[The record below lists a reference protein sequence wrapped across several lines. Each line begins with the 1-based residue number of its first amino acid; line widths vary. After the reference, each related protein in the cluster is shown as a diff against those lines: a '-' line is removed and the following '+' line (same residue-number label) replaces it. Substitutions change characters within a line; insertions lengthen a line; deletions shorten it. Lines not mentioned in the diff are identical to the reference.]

1 MQASPPW
8 SELGWRH
15 GLWDLVRYYCS
26 LRGDQQR
33 GEWLSRLQESGRMSV
48 ADSGEFPI
56 ERETIDLLSRYLGE
70 RGRTFLQAYANLRTE
85 EQALAFCAASA
96 IDVGTTRTKSADHH
110 QSSKALVA
118 TVSYIAAGVCAP
130 LGLPIEVNPQRR
142 CVWCNE
148 NALHVTARN
157 LDGAIPG
164 LANPAVIWE
173 IKEYWGKT
181 SGGSKMSDAVYEC
194 NLVGRELR
202 EFRDRSGIEVKHI
215 VFVDGQEQW
224 AARKS
229 DLARFLDLM
238 NQGLIDHLF
247 VGAEVQTSWG
257 PALRAMLTAGASGG
271 VT

>member
-1 MQASPPW
+1 MQAYPPW
-8 SELGWRH
+8 SDLGWRH

-33 GEWLSRLQESGRMSV
+33 GEWLSRLLESGRMSV

-56 ERETIDLLSRYLGE
+56 DRSTIDLLARYLNE
-70 RGRTFLQAYANLRTE
+70 RERAFIQAFSHLRTE
-85 EQALAFCAASA
+85 EQALAFCAANA

-118 TVSYIAAGVCAP
+118 TVSHVASEVCAS
-130 LGLPIEVNPQRR
+130 LGLPIETNPQRR
-142 CVWCNE
+142 CVWCTE

-164 LANPAVIWE
+164 LANPLVIWE

-202 EFRDRSGIEVKHI
+202 EFRDRSGIVVKHI

-238 NQGLIDHLF
+238 NQGLIDHLL
-247 VGAEVQTSWG
+247 VGFEVQVEWEPT
-257 PALRAMLTAGASGG
+257 LRQILTDGH
-271 VT
+271 